1 MTRRAVPLAD
11 EVWHYQALNG
21 QLVPRRLR
29 TYRTAPGHVAAI
41 LTEAPHDHGMS
52 ITNAAAE
59 INQQLRARF
68 PHERVE
74 QIEHWPTAPGPGGG
88 EHFDRVLIGAGHTVT
103 WQRIPR
109 AEITAQFGPDLT
121 GPS

>member
-11 EVWHYQALNG
+11 EVWHYQAPNG

-29 TYRTAPGHVAAI
+29 AYRTAPGQVAVI

-59 INQQLRARF
+59 INQQLQARF
-68 PHERVE
+68 PH
-74 QIEHWPTAPGPGGG
+74 
-88 EHFDRVLIGAGHTVT
+88 DRTRGTDRTLADS
-103 WQRIPR
+103 RRPR
-109 AEITAQFGPDLT
+109 R
-121 GPS
+121 